1 MSLAQSAISMAPLLL
16 LAYLAKRYTADSTQN
31 DSPAMIGSS
40 VEAERFANVDISRY
54 NYIPPLPANGPRGLG
69 DEMDLPAPAPVIGF
83 EPRMYPR

>member
-31 DSPAMIGSS
+31 DSPA
-40 VEAERFANVDISRY
+40 ANVDISRY